1 MTFRMEWQKV
11 WDAGFRFCAKYSVK
25 CAAKIVPEM
34 RGCELEMWYGNRK
47 DTVEKAEE
55 EGAKIVP
62 EKWGCEFE

>member
-1 MTFRMEWQKV
+1 MLEMLCKFGV
-11 WDAGFRFCAKYSVK
+11 DG
-25 CAAKIVPEM
+25 AKILPEM

>member
-1 MTFRMEWQKV
+1 MLCKFGV
-11 WDAGFRFCAKYSVK
+11 DG
-25 CAAKIVPEM
+25 AKIVPEM